1 MNLYK
6 EQFSSSHDFPLVD
19 EPSKILIIASTG
31 RSGSHML
38 GHSLYESGYFG
49 FPLEYANPSNI
60 AEWKNRFGVNDFFQ
74 VLEKIQER
82 RTSANGVFSIKVHY
96 PHIKLFGEFKQL
108 VDFFPNAYFI
118 LLSRENVLRQAVSL
132 SIARQTGVWISGQ
145 KPIDDN
151 PTYDF
156 KDIDKCLRETIINNS
171 SWRYKLAA
179 SGCNYIEMTFEKI
192 CEDLSLSI
200 KNIADFMDIDIDL

>member
-1 MNLYK
+1 
-6 EQFSSSHDFPLVD
+6 
-19 EPSKILIIASTG
+19 
-31 RSGSHML
+31 
-38 GHSLYESGYFG
+38 
-49 FPLEYANPSNI
+49 LEYANPSNI

-200 KNIADFMDIDIDL
+200 KNIADFMDIDIDLNNLPDEHATQKIYF